1 LAFRDLTDIIG
12 PISLPIR
19 GKTYT
24 LPEISLEDGLRL
36 HAAAAGTAT
45 VSVKDLITIILG
57 PVYQEMLDDHVPL
70 GVIDRALWTG
80 LADFQSGRETAEQVW
95 EHGVPKEVLAELLA
109 PLTEALTTPPGV
121 ESTTPPPVSGSGTT
135 GPKVKASR
143 SRGSKS

>member
-1 LAFRDLTDIIG
+1 MAFRDLTDVIG

-24 LPEISLEDGLRL
+24 LPNISLEDGLRL
-36 HAAAAGTAT
+36 HAAAAGTET

-109 PLTEALTTPPGV
+109 PLTEALTTPPAAAN
-121 ESTTPPPVSGSGTT
+121 TTPPQASGNGTT
-135 GPKVKASR
+135 GPKAKANR